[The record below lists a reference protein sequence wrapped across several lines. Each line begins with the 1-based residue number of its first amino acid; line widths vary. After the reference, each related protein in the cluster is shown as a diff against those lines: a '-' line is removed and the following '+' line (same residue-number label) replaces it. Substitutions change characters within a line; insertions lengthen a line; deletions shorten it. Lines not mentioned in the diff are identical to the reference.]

1 MDYRVTVFLPS
12 NFEKSEYLPHLN
24 KHGKELAQMGGRV
37 CWASDQVDFDA
48 LTKAYENR
56 EITWFGISPV
66 PKTYPKKWISRHNPT
81 APMNLSSM
89 YQNMEKFMKRSKK
102 VEKQPTKDGFSD

>member
-12 NFEKSEYLPHLN
+12 NFEKSEYLPHL
-24 KHGKELAQMGGRV
+24 KKRGKELAQMGGRV

-66 PKTYPKKWISRHNPT
+66 PKTYPKKWISHHNST

-89 YQNMEKFMKRSKK
+89 YQNMEKCMKLSQKSKNS
-102 VEKQPTKDGFSD
+102 PTKDGFLG

>member
-37 CWASDQVDFDA
+37 CWATNQVDFEA

-66 PKTYPKKWISRHNPT
+66 PKTYPPKGISRHNSA

-89 YQNMEKFMKRSKK
+89 YQNMEKFMKPLPKSRKK
-102 VEKQPTKDGFSD
+102 TTNDGFSG